1 MATGA
6 QQFARRPGALRPGGR
21 TPLFSLP
28 QTSGGRSGPAAM
40 RSKYN
45 LVLAFVGTGPSAE
58 TYLRDL
64 AAIHSEVL
72 ERDARAMVVVPLTP
86 DDARALTGRLSLPF
100 ALLADEDAATTARLL
115 GEGNTAALCV
125 ADRFGAIYSLDI
137 APDTSTLP
145 PVRTA
150 LDWLDIVQIQCP
162 E

>member
-1 MATGA
+1 MTTGA
-6 QQFARRPGALRPGGR
+6 QQTARFPGALRPGGR
-21 TPLFSLP
+21 TPLFYLP

-45 LVLAFVGTGPSAE
+45 LVLAFVSTGPSSE

-64 AAIHSEVL
+64 AAIHPEIL
-72 ERDARAMVVVPLTP
+72 ERDARPMAVVPFAL
-86 DDARALTGRLSLPF
+86 DDARALDGRLTLPF
-100 ALLADEDAATTARLL
+100 ALLADEDGATTARLL
-115 GEGNTAALCV
+115 GAGNTAALCV
-125 ADRFGAIYSLDI
+125 ADRFGAIYSLDV

-150 LDWLDIVQIQCP
+150 LDWLDFVQIQCP

>member
-1 MATGA
+1 MT
-6 QQFARRPGALRPGGR
+6 RLPGALRTGGR
-21 TPLFSLP
+21 TPLFVLP
-28 QTSGGRSGPAAM
+28 QTSGGRSGPAAT

-45 LVLAFVGTGPSAE
+45 LVLAFAGSGPSADA
-58 TYLRDL
+58 YLRDL
-64 AAIHSEVL
+64 AAAHPDIL
-72 ERDARAMVVVPLTP
+72 ERDARLMAVVPLALP
-86 DDARALTGRLSLPF
+86 DAQALASRLDLPY
-100 ALLADEDAATTARLL
+100 ALLADEDGATATRLL

-150 LDWLDIVQIQCP
+150 LEWLDFVQIQCP

>member
-1 MATGA
+1 
-6 QQFARRPGALRPGGR
+6 
-21 TPLFSLP
+21 
-28 QTSGGRSGPAAM
+28 M

-58 TYLRDL
+58 TYLREL

-72 ERDARAMVVVPLTP
+72 ERDARAMVVVPLNLP
-86 DDARALTGRLSLPF
+86 DAQALAARLALPYP
-100 ALLADEDAATTARLL
+100 LLADEDAATASRLL

-125 ADRFGAIYSLDI
+125 SDRFGAIYSLDV

-150 LDWLDIVQIQCP
+150 LDWLDFVQIQCP